1 MYAYHMVSGSNTI
14 EEVEVISQKSIELFR
29 KGGFILHKWHSDIFS
44 LQSSKTRSEKSEFT

>member
-29 KGGFILHKWHSDIFS
+29 KGGFILHK
-44 LQSSKTRSEKSEFT
+44 